1 MKGSDETGA
10 FGWEIRSL
18 LLQMHWNG
26 SGCAAFSVR
35 VEVPH
40 GLG

>member
-1 MKGSDETGA
+1 MKGSDESGA

-18 LLQMHWNG
+18 LLQTHWNG
-26 SGCAAFSVR
+26 SGYAAFSVR